1 LAKYREFKAVTF
13 NGNRMAYQR
22 LTRGDAADV
31 QRKIGEHHTR
41 PLAMEMPEL
50 ETPAIR
56 LAPRRKRQV
65 PRVECKYEARV
76 EHAHVEPLG
85 QHEFQASPAGRT
97 GGQLFALVGPE
108 ELPAAGVLTTPNYG
122 AEGGCQQRREYAI
135 QGLMLVVTGGACDGD
150 QQPAGC
156 ETEALRC
163 PQIAVQR
170 GQDQVRGPDQH
181 SATAK
186 ICT

>member
-1 LAKYREFKAVTF
+1 
-13 NGNRMAYQR
+13 MAYQR
-22 LTRGDAADV
+22 LTRCDAAMSSAKSEK
-31 QRKIGEHHTR
+31 RTTPALLPWR
-41 PLAMEMPEL
+41 CRSF

-56 LAPRRKRQV
+56 LAPRRKHQV
-65 PRVECKYEARV
+65 PRVDEARV
-76 EHAHVEPLG
+76 DAHVQPLG

-97 GGQLFALVGPE
+97 GGQLFALVGPG

-122 AEGGCQQRREYAI
+122 ADGGCQQRREYAI
-135 QGLMLVVTGGACDGD
+135 QGLMLVVTSGACDGD
-150 QQPAGC
+150 QQTAGC
-156 ETEALRC
+156 QTAALRC